1 MSRVSVVVLS
11 WNTAEL
17 TLECLRAVQGAFAR
31 GEAEGEL
38 VVVDN
43 GSTDGSSQKIE
54 AAFPDAVLVKNDEN
68 HGYARGVNQGVAAS
82 SGDWV
87 LLLGSDAFLRE
98 GALKGMLDFMVGAE
112 GYGAC
117 APRLVG
123 QDGKTQEACAAFPRP
138 RTAIWFGTPLQHWF
152 PNSSELRRYFLRD
165 FAHDA
170 DSDVEQPP
178 ATCMLIGREVL
189 ERLGGMDESL
199 WLFFNDVDLCKRLQA
214 EGLLIRFLVDPLV
227 QHVGGASTARYT
239 TFVERWHTDRLRYMR
254 KHHGLLGVLCA
265 RLGTTW
271 AFAAWGLRRVFFRVR
286 DPFWERVGSYIRFLR
301 A

>member
-17 TLECLRAVQGAFAR
+17 TLGCLHSVRAAFER
-31 GEAEGEL
+31 GEAQGEL
-38 VVVDN
+38 VVVEN
-43 GSTDGSSQKIE
+43 GSDDDSLERISSEFPE
-54 AAFPDAVLVKNDEN
+54 ALLLQNEEN
-68 HGYARGVNQGVAAS
+68 QGYARGVNQGVAAS
-82 SGDWV
+82 SGEWI
-87 LLLGSDAFLRE
+87 LLLGSDASLRE
-98 GALKGMLDFMVGAE
+98 GALRDMLEFLDGSS

-123 QDGKTQEACAAFPRP
+123 AEGETQRACASFPRP
-138 RTAIWFGTPLQHWF
+138 MTAIWFGTPLQHWF
-152 PNSSELRRYFLRD
+152 PNAPELRRYFLRD

-170 DSDVEQPP
+170 DADVEQPP
-178 ATCMLIGREVL
+178 ATCMLLSREAWDSL
-189 ERLGGMDESL
+189 DGMDEAL
-199 WLFFNDVDLCKRLQA
+199 WLFFNDVDLCKRMQA
-214 EGLLIRFLVDPLV
+214 AGLLIRFLVSPTAE
-227 QHVGGASTARYT
+227 HVGGASTARYT

-254 KHHGLLGVLCA
+254 KHHGVIGALCA
-265 RLGTTW
+265 RVGTTW

>member
-17 TLECLRAVQGAFAR
+17 TLECLRSAQATFER

-38 VVVDN
+38 VVVEN
-43 GSTDGSSQKIE
+43 GSTDGSLESIE
-54 AAFPDAVLVKNDEN
+54 RELPGAVLVKNAEN
-68 HGYARGVNQGVAAS
+68 LGYARGVNQGVEAS
-82 SGDWV
+82 SGDWI
-87 LLLGSDAFLRE
+87 LLLGSDAFLKE
-98 GALKGMLDFMVGAE
+98 GALRGMLDFMEGAE

-138 RTAIWFGTPLQHWF
+138 RTAVWFGTPLQHWF
-152 PNSSELRRYFLRD
+152 PNSSELRRYFLRE
-165 FAHDA
+165 FAHDVDA
-170 DSDVEQPP
+170 DVEQPP
-178 ATCMLIGREVL
+178 ATCMLLSREVWGA
-189 ERLGGMDESL
+189 LGGMDESL
-199 WLFFNDVDLCKRLQA
+199 WLFFNDVDLCKRMQE
-214 EGLLIRFLVDPLV
+214 EGLLIRFLSESVV

-239 TFVERWHTDRLRYMR
+239 TFVERWHIDRLRYMR
-254 KHHGLLGVLCA
+254 KHHGLLGALCA

-271 AFAAWGLRRVFFRVR
+271 AFAAWGLRRAFFRVR